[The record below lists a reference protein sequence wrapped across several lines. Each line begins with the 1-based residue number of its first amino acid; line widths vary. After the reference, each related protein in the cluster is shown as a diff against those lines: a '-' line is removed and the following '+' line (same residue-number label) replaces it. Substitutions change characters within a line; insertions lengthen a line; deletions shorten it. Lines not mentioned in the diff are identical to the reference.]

1 NYRHSETLPQL
12 NFFTLQGMMKG
23 FIDLIFVHNG
33 KFYIADYKTNYLG
46 DLPEDYNETNVHQ
59 AMLDAYYDVQYLIYS
74 VALMRYLKFRMPNFN
89 YDEHFGGIFY
99 LFVRGMSHSGNHGIY
114 FRKPKEEDIV

>member
-1 NYRHSETLPQL
+1 
-12 NFFTLQGMMKG
+12 
-23 FIDLIFVHNG
+23 
-33 KFYIADYKTNYLG
+33 
-46 DLPEDYNETNVHQ
+46 Q

-114 FRKPKEEDIV
+114 FIKPKEEDIVALDQLTGADHE